1 MKKLLTII
9 FLSFFWFNMAHAW
22 VDIVVDAING
32 ISLLMG
38 NDKKESL
45 KSHKQILKSKSS
57 EVKKCVKNLDNTN
70 LSLDEKL
77 NKCEK

>member
-1 MKKLLTII
+1 
-9 FLSFFWFNMAHAW
+9 MAHAW
-22 VDIVVDAING
+22 VDIVVDTING
-32 ISLLMG
+32 ISLLLG
-38 NDKKESL
+38 NDKKKSL
-45 KSHKQILKSKSS
+45 KSDKQILKSKSS

>member
-22 VDIVVDAING
+22 VDIVVDTING
-32 ISLLMG
+32 ISLLLG
-38 NDKKESL
+38 NDKKKSL
-45 KSHKQILKSKSS
+45 KSDKQILKSKSS